1 MLADWKNRI
10 ILSCISMLVL
20 SMLLYSCV
28 AYKGGELIYQA
39 ARSLSQIEAAKN
51 WERVPTVITTSIK
64 DIAGKTASSGGYID
78 DEGTSIVLS
87 RGVCWGSSP
96 TPTIF
101 GNKTTDGA
109 GAGSFSSNLTGLSG
123 STDYFVRAY
132 ATNSEGTGYGEAKFF
147 ATLGQSPSTI
157 SKTAT
162 NIRPS
167 VATLN
172 GSVNANYLSTVV
184 YFEYGTTS
192 KYGNTAAATQSPVEG
207 NTETNVSVNIS
218 DLIMGTIYHYRI
230 KATNSLGTTISKDM
244 TFKTEVAD

>member
-1 MLADWKNRI
+1 MSADWKNRI
-10 ILSCISMLVL
+10 RITSLSILLL
-20 SMLLYSCV
+20 SILLYSCFPGRNLV
-28 AYKGGELIYQA
+28 YDSI
-39 ARSLSQIEAAKN
+39 RVLSNIEASKN

-78 DEGTSIVLS
+78 DEGTSKVLS

-109 GAGSFSSNLTGLSG
+109 GAGSFSSNLAGLSG

-147 ATLGQSPSTI
+147 TTFGQSPTTV

-162 NIRPS
+162 NIS
-167 VATLN
+167 TSIATLN
-172 GSVNANYLSTVV
+172 GSVNANYLSTVL
-184 YFEYGTTS
+184 YFEYGTTT

-207 NTETNVSVNIS
+207 NTVTNVSVNIS
-218 DLIMGTIYHYRI
+218 GLIMGTIYHYRI

-244 TFKTEVAD
+244 TFKTKVAD